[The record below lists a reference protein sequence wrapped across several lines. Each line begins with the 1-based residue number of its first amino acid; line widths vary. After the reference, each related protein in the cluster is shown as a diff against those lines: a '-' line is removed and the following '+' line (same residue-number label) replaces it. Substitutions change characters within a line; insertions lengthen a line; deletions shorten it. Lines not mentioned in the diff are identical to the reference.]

1 MKKRLVSA
9 MALAALAVPSF
20 AFGAEE
26 AVDPNTGALTFGLD
40 TAITTAYF
48 FRGANQE
55 DGGAIIQPNLYASF
69 GVADTDDVDV
79 SLKVGTW
86 NSFHSQQ
93 TFSTNVWYES
103 DLYALATVTLSNG
116 FSFNVGYTA
125 YFYPGGA
132 FNTIQELGVSTVYD
146 YSKLLPESLKGL
158 SGNVE
163 LGVYQE
169 VDDGNGSEDTYAE
182 IIVRPAYTVDA
193 EIPGLGTPTITF
205 PVKLGL
211 SLNDYFL
218 DDEGDNA
225 LLGYLSV
232 SAIGSV
238 PLSSVPAKYGTWT
251 LYGGVEY
258 LHLFADSLDL
268 ANNDEDNQFIGTVGL
283 NIAY

>member
-26 AVDPNTGALTFGLD
+26 PVDPNTGALTFGLD

-55 DGGAIIQPNLYASF
+55 DGGLIIQPDLSVSF
-69 GVADTDDVDV
+69 AAVDTDDVDV

-93 TFSTNVWYES
+93 TFSTNVWFES
-103 DLYALATVTLSNG
+103 DLYAIATVTLSNG

-132 FNTIQELGVSTVYD
+132 FSTIQELGLSAVYD
-146 YSKLLPESLKGL
+146 YTSLLGDSVKGL
-158 SGNVE
+158 GGTIE
-163 LGVYQE
+163 LGVYHE
-169 VDDGNGSEDTYAE
+169 LDDGNGSEDTYGE
-182 IIVRPAYTVDA
+182 IKVTPSYALDVD
-193 EIPGLGTPTITF
+193 LGSMGKPVFKF
-205 PVKLGL
+205 PIKLGL
-211 SLNDYFL
+211 SLNDYYFES
-218 DDEGDNA
+218 DGGNSFFGYVSVGA
-225 LLGYLSV
+225 LGEL
-232 SAIGSV
+232 
-238 PLSSVPAKYGTWT
+238 PLSMPAKYGTWT
-251 LYGGVEY
+251 LRAGVEY
-258 LHLFADSLDL
+258 LHLFADSLDF